1 MSRLMDAVRRLLA
14 EAADAT
20 PTATEQISGI
30 CARLDEPLRVAI
42 AGRVK
47 AGKSTL
53 LNALIGDELA
63 PTDAGECTRIVTWYR
78 HGHTYRVT
86 LHLPDG
92 SSRQT
97 SFTRDGGA
105 IDVDLGGLT
114 HDQIDHIEIEWPS
127 PRLEHMTLIDTP
139 GIASASVDVSER
151 THRFFESSPDGA
163 GTADAVLYL
172 MRHLHSSDID
182 FLEAFHDGTASSTPV
197 NAIGLLSRAD
207 EIGVGRPDAMRSAR
221 TIAARYRSDPKL
233 RSLCQ
238 TVIAVDALLGETGAT
253 LTQDEYTA
261 LQRLAEAPKPE
272 TDALLLSADRFCAD
286 GVAAGLSGVERTH
299 LLMRLG
305 MFGVRISV
313 ATLRQGRT
321 TTARKLSES
330 LVRTSGIDEVR
341 DELFGQFAARSDAL
355 RARSAL
361 AALELVLVDHPT
373 DPRLW
378 SELERVRTSAHEF
391 AEMAVFNAH
400 RAGAV
405 DFGKDR
411 PLVDRLLTAGDARQ
425 RLGLDG
431 AASPDQIRSA
441 ALGTIDH
448 FRRRAENPLSSRGLS
463 EAAQVLVR
471 TCEGMVEEPLT
482 VDGRAPKQPSP
493 TPAPSR

>member
-1 MSRLMDAVRRLLA
+1 MSGLLDSVRRLLA
-14 EAADAT
+14 EAAQAV
-20 PTATEQISGI
+20 PEAQHEIAAIG
-30 CARLDEPLRVAI
+30 ARLDEPLRVAI

-78 HGHTYRVT
+78 HGHTYRAT

-92 SSRQT
+92 TTRQT
-97 SFTRDGGA
+97 SFTRDGGP
-105 IDVDLGGLT
+105 IDVDLAGLT

-139 GIASASVDVSER
+139 GIASASTEVSER
-151 THRFFESSPDGA
+151 THRFFESSPDGGGA
-163 GTADAVLYL
+163 ADAVLYL

-182 FLEAFHDGTASSTPV
+182 FLEAFHDGTVASTPV

-207 EIGVGRPDAMRSAR
+207 EIGVGRLDAMRSAR
-221 TIAARYRSDPKL
+221 TIAGRYRNDPKL
-233 RSLCQ
+233 RGLCQ

-253 LTQDEYTA
+253 LTQDEYAA

-272 TDALLLSADRFCAD
+272 TDGLLLSADRFCAD
-286 GVAAGLSGVERTH
+286 GMTAGLSGVERTH

-305 MFGVRISV
+305 MFGVRTSV
-313 ATLRQGRT
+313 ATLRQGRAP
-321 TTARKLSES
+321 TARKLAES
-330 LVRTSGIDEVR
+330 LVRTSGIEEVR
-341 DELFGQFAARSDAL
+341 DELFGQFAARSEAL

-361 AALELVLVDHPT
+361 ATLEQVLLVHQPDADVW
-373 DPRLW
+373 R
-378 SELERVRTSAHEF
+378 ELERVRTSAHEF

-400 RAGAV
+400 RAGVV

-411 PLVDRLLTAGDARQ
+411 PLVDQLLTTGDPKR

-431 AASPDQIRSA
+431 GASPDDVRSA
-441 ALGTIDH
+441 ALGTIEH
-448 FRRRAENPLSSRGLS
+448 FRRRAENPLSSRDLS
-463 EAAQVLVR
+463 EAARVLVR
-471 TCEGMVEEPLT
+471 TCEGLVEQDGSPLT
-482 VDGRAPKQPSP
+482 VDR
-493 TPAPSR
+493 

>member
-1 MSRLMDAVRRLLA
+1 MSALLDSVRALLA
-14 EAADAT
+14 ATAVAAPDA
-20 PTATEQISGI
+20 ASEVKAIA
-30 CARLDEPLRVAI
+30 ARLDEPLRVAI

-78 HGHTYRVT
+78 HGHTYRAT

-92 SSRQT
+92 TTRQT
-97 SFTRDGGA
+97 SFTRDGGP
-105 IDVDLGGLT
+105 IEVDLAGL
-114 HDQIDHIEIEWPS
+114 DPASIDHIVIEWPT

-139 GIASASVDVSER
+139 GIASASVEVSER

-172 MRHLHSSDID
+172 MRHLHSTDID
-182 FLEAFHDGTASSTPV
+182 FLEAFHDGTVASTPV

-207 EIGVGRPDAMRSAR
+207 EIGVGRLDAMRSAG
-221 TIAARYRSDPKL
+221 TIAARYRNDPKL
-233 RSLCQ
+233 RGLCQ
-238 TVIAVDALLGETGAT
+238 TVIAVNALLGETGAT
-253 LTQDEYTA
+253 LTQDEYAA
-261 LQRLAEAPKPE
+261 LARLAATPRADIE
-272 TDALLLSADRFCAD
+272 ALLLSADRFCAD
-286 GVAAGLSGVERTH
+286 GMAAGLSGVERTH

-305 MFGVRISV
+305 MFGVRVSIAALQMGSTPS
-313 ATLRQGRT
+313 A
-321 TTARKLSES
+321 AKLAQS
-330 LVRTSGIDEVR
+330 LVKKSGVDEVR
-341 DELFGQFAARSDAL
+341 NELFGQFAARSDSL

-361 AALELVLVDHPT
+361 AALATVLAGCGG
-373 DPRLW
+373 DPKLW
-378 SELERVRTSAHEF
+378 GELERIRSSAHEF

-400 RAGAV
+400 RAGAI

-411 PLVDRLLTAGDARQ
+411 PLVDRLLSAGDPRQ

-431 AASPDQIRSA
+431 AASPDQVRSA

-463 EAAQVLVR
+463 EAASVLVR
-471 TCEGMVEEPLT
+471 TCEGMVEQ
-482 VDGRAPKQPSP
+482 DG
-493 TPAPSR
+493 

>member
-1 MSRLMDAVRRLLA
+1 MSALLDSVRDLLA
-14 EAADAT
+14 ATAAAA
-20 PTATEQISGI
+20 PGAAAEVKAIG
-30 CARLDEPLRVAI
+30 ARLDEPLRVAI

-63 PTDAGECTRIVTWYR
+63 PTYAGECTRIVTWYR
-78 HGHTYRVT
+78 HGHTYRAT

-92 SSRQT
+92 TTRQT
-97 SFTRDGGA
+97 SFTRQGGP
-105 IDVDLGGLT
+105 IEVDLAGL
-114 HDQIDHIEIEWPS
+114 DPGDIDHIVIEWPT

-139 GIASASVDVSER
+139 GIASASTEVSER
-151 THRFFESSPDGA
+151 THRFFEASPDGSGA
-163 GTADAVLYL
+163 ADAVLYL

-182 FLEAFHDGTASSTPV
+182 FLEAFHDGTVASTPV

-207 EIGVGRPDAMRSAR
+207 EIGVGRLDAMRSAN

-233 RSLCQ
+233 RGLCQ
-238 TVIAVDALLGETGAT
+238 TVIAVNALLGETGAT
-253 LTQDEYTA
+253 LTQDEYAA
-261 LQRLAEAPKPE
+261 LTRLAEAPRGE

-305 MFGVRISV
+305 MFGVRVSI
-313 ATLRQGRT
+313 AALRMGST
-321 TTARKLSES
+321 PTAGKLAQS
-330 LVRTSGIDEVR
+330 LVKKSGVDEVR
-341 DELFGQFAARSDAL
+341 HELFGQFAARSDSL

-361 AALELVLVDHPT
+361 AALETVLSGHGG

-378 SELERVRTSAHEF
+378 GELERIRSSAHEF

-411 PLVDRLLTAGDARQ
+411 PLVDRLLSAGEPRQ
-425 RLGLDG
+425 RLGLDD
-431 AASPDQIRSA
+431 AASPDQVRSA
-441 ALGTIDH
+441 ALGTIEH

-463 EAAQVLVR
+463 EAAHVLVR
-471 TCEGMVEEPLT
+471 TCEGMMEAA
-482 VDGRAPKQPSP
+482 R
-493 TPAPSR
+493 